1 MHRAIEGLGQDV
13 KDKIAGVVTFGDTQ
27 AWQDGGRIKDYPPE
41 KTLIIC
47 NVGDAL
53 CTGTIIVVPIH
64 FDYTKWVPTGIQFL
78 TTMLLNANAT
88 EPWPADMMP
97 LLPDP
102 LPIDLEV

>member
-1 MHRAIEGLGQDV
+1 MHRAIEGLGQSV

-47 NVGDAL
+47 NIGDAL
-53 CTGTIIVVPIH
+53 CTGTIIVLPIH
-64 FDYTKWVPTGIQFL
+64 FDYTKWVPTAIQFL

-88 EPWPADMMP
+88 DPWPTDMMSSF
-97 LLPDP
+97 PDP
-102 LPIDLEV
+102 SAIDQEV

>member
-1 MHRAIEGLGQDV
+1 MHRAIEGLEQTV

-27 AWQDGGRIKDYPPE
+27 AWQDSGRIKDYPPE

-64 FDYTKWVPTGIQFL
+64 FDYTKWVPTAVQFL
-78 TTMLLNANAT
+78 TTKLLDAN
-88 EPWPADMMP
+88 ESDPW
-97 LLPDP
+97 
-102 LPIDLEV
+102 PIDLMPLVPDSPPIDAEV